1 MSNESGQQQEE
12 VSALEAM
19 ILETSVDPM
28 ATLGAKMLEFERA
41 SFVTKNP
48 EKSGEESEK
57 SAGTNDLMETE
68 EGEKNEGMP
77 FVAEIL
83 NVVNEMS
90 GTEMPEK
97 AQKEGFGFILDDEMQ
112 QALDN
117 IDEGNDTAG
126 FGTSQLRCAI
136 VQVQS
141 SMAVAMLKRF
151 TKNCPWFFGISNGTP
166 TGSDRR
172 LRLGDEVDI
181 VNFAWKSGYEVLRHL
196 DQDGTSP
203 PWINAGNINIQA
215 TAIKANIANPTN
227 IVPKIGIVLN
237 VKRRGMR
244 KTNAIQ
250 SLTVVAPGMKVAQSI
265 PGWALGEKDWF
276 RTGQAVLVETVELMR
291 PNLWKVNSIY
301 ALPINCPFGQVN
313 DRKAY
318 HPFVAVGIDQ
328 SPILHKFPFR
338 RGDLDATIAQG
349 EQAIAAAVTACLDK
363 LEEDI
368 LRFTITA
375 EPQVEYGAEA
385 DTAIITIRHRLDN
398 KQEMVDM
405 SKMWTEDQPIHARV
419 AAKGAKPCATG
430 FIMNVERQES
440 ETGLSIVAKLFL
452 AYQEAKNYDC
462 EEAWDRIMDGELTE
476 IEPLHS
482 RKILMQRAEKF
493 SVNLFTEMA
502 KNTTTGLG
510 TIMSILMARQ
520 GERTPPQNSWDEL
533 FVAKQPALNDL
544 IGGQRETAR
553 LMLDSVPRVVFMQAP
568 PGTGKTKV
576 SVDIIAA
583 HLRTNPDAH
592 VLFVAPLNVAVVKAV
607 EEMAKTMERMG
618 WREDMLALFS
628 GSGKKKYMLELNKIG
643 PHLLAAALRAPQLFE
658 ELKDDQKRTVLRYIK
673 ACETSP
679 RTANEGK
686 AAQILLSKEKRR
698 IIFCT
703 LSLAEQIG
711 TMFDETDMII
721 VDESGQASY
730 VQLLSMLT
738 NFPNL
743 NKLLV
748 AGDRW
753 QLSVNLKD
761 VPEAVQNGYGL
772 DTAIL
777 NLDAAAGVDRTT
789 LTVNFRSHP
798 FITECISAGVYAAHN
813 EILTTGR
820 TTKQMDELTSKTPI
834 SLPVPQCPIILVHQI
849 DRMQEDP
856 TSFSATNP
864 MQTRTVM
871 KCLTFLRPCFNGLI
885 RVVCFYAG
893 QAKEIG
899 TEVSALNM
907 PNVMVTTVDGCQGHE
922 AEFVFVVTTKA
933 GLSSND
939 NSGAFWNDELLT

>member
-12 VSALEAM
+12 VNALEAM

-28 ATLGAKMLEFERA
+28 ATLGANMLEFEGA

-57 SAGTNDLMETE
+57 SAVTNDLMETE

-83 NVVNEMS
+83 NVVDEMS

-126 FGTSQLRCAI
+126 FGTSHLRCAI
-136 VQVQS
+136 VQ
-141 SMAVAMLKRF
+141 RF
-151 TKNCPWFFGISNGTP
+151 TRNCPWFFGISNGTP

-196 DQDGTSP
+196 DQDSTSP
-203 PWINAGNINIQA
+203 PWLNAGNINIQA
-215 TAIKANIANPTN
+215 TEIKANIANPTN

-244 KTNAIQ
+244 KTNVMQ
-250 SLTVVAPGMKVAQSI
+250 SLTVVAPGMKVAQSL

-291 PNLWKVNSIY
+291 PNLWKVNQIY
-301 ALPINCPFGQVN
+301 ALPRNCPFGQVN

-328 SPILHKFPFR
+328 SPILHKFSFR

-419 AAKGAKPCATG
+419 AAKEPNHNC
-430 FIMNVERQES
+430 RQ
-440 ETGLSIVAKLFL
+440 TLSSD
-452 AYQEAKNYDC
+452 QEAKNYDC

-482 RKILMQRAEKF
+482 RKILMQKAENF
-493 SVNLFTEMA
+493 SVYLFTEMA

-510 TIMSILMARQ
+510 TIMSILMACQ

-568 PGTGKTKV
+568 
-576 SVDIIAA
+576 
-583 HLRTNPDAH
+583 
-592 VLFVAPLNVAVVKAV
+592 
-607 EEMAKTMERMG
+607 
-618 WREDMLALFS
+618 
-628 GSGKKKYMLELNKIG
+628 
-643 PHLLAAALRAPQLFE
+643 Q
-658 ELKDDQKRTVLRYIK
+658 
-673 ACETSP
+673 
-679 RTANEGK
+679 
-686 AAQILLSKEKRR
+686 SK
-698 IIFCT
+698 
-703 LSLAEQIG
+703 
-711 TMFDETDMII
+711 
-721 VDESGQASY
+721 
-730 VQLLSMLT
+730 
-738 NFPNL
+738 
-743 NKLLV
+743 
-748 AGDRW
+748 
-753 QLSVNLKD
+753 
-761 VPEAVQNGYGL
+761 
-772 DTAIL
+772 
-777 NLDAAAGVDRTT
+777 
-789 LTVNFRSHP
+789 
-798 FITECISAGVYAAHN
+798 
-813 EILTTGR
+813 
-820 TTKQMDELTSKTPI
+820 
-834 SLPVPQCPIILVHQI
+834 
-849 DRMQEDP
+849 
-856 TSFSATNP
+856 
-864 MQTRTVM
+864 
-871 KCLTFLRPCFNGLI
+871 
-885 RVVCFYAG
+885 
-893 QAKEIG
+893 
-899 TEVSALNM
+899 
-907 PNVMVTTVDGCQGHE
+907 
-922 AEFVFVVTTKA
+922 
-933 GLSSND
+933 
-939 NSGAFWNDELLT
+939 

>member
-12 VSALEAM
+12 VNALEAM

-28 ATLGAKMLEFERA
+28 ATLGAKMLEFEGA

-48 EKSGEESEK
+48 EKSGEGSEK

-117 IDEGNDTAG
+117 IDESNDTAG
-126 FGTSQLRCAI
+126 FETSHLRCAI

-203 PWINAGNINIQA
+203 PWLNAGNINIQA

-291 PNLWKVNSIY
+291 PNLWKVNQIY
-301 ALPINCPFGQVN
+301 ALPLNCP
-313 DRKAY
+313 
-318 HPFVAVGIDQ
+318 
-328 SPILHKFPFR
+328 

-430 FIMNVERQES
+430 FIMNVERQETQ
-440 ETGLSIVAKLFL
+440 TGLNMIAKLFL
-452 AYQEAKNYDC
+452 AYQEAKNYD
-462 EEAWDRIMDGELTE
+462 WPKNFQLIYSLKW
-476 IEPLHS
+476 
-482 RKILMQRAEKF
+482 RKTQR
-493 SVNLFTEMA
+493 
-502 KNTTTGLG
+502 
-510 TIMSILMARQ
+510 R
-520 GERTPPQNSWDEL
+520 
-533 FVAKQPALNDL
+533 
-544 IGGQRETAR
+544 
-553 LMLDSVPRVVFMQAP
+553 DSA
-568 PGTGKTKV
+568 
-576 SVDIIAA
+576 
-583 HLRTNPDAH
+583 
-592 VLFVAPLNVAVVKAV
+592 
-607 EEMAKTMERMG
+607 
-618 WREDMLALFS
+618 
-628 GSGKKKYMLELNKIG
+628 
-643 PHLLAAALRAPQLFE
+643 QL
-658 ELKDDQKRTVLRYIK
+658 
-673 ACETSP
+673 C
-679 RTANEGK
+679 
-686 AAQILLSKEKRR
+686 
-698 IIFCT
+698 
-703 LSLAEQIG
+703 
-711 TMFDETDMII
+711 
-721 VDESGQASY
+721 
-730 VQLLSMLT
+730 
-738 NFPNL
+738 
-743 NKLLV
+743 
-748 AGDRW
+748 
-753 QLSVNLKD
+753 
-761 VPEAVQNGYGL
+761 
-772 DTAIL
+772 
-777 NLDAAAGVDRTT
+777 
-789 LTVNFRSHP
+789 P
-798 FITECISAGVYAAHN
+798 F
-813 EILTTGR
+813 
-820 TTKQMDELTSKTPI
+820 
-834 SLPVPQCPIILVHQI
+834 
-849 DRMQEDP
+849 
-856 TSFSATNP
+856 
-864 MQTRTVM
+864 
-871 KCLTFLRPCFNGLI
+871 
-885 RVVCFYAG
+885 
-893 QAKEIG
+893 
-899 TEVSALNM
+899 
-907 PNVMVTTVDGCQGHE
+907 
-922 AEFVFVVTTKA
+922 
-933 GLSSND
+933 
-939 NSGAFWNDELLT
+939 